1 MWLYILWVSHLP
13 PCRYNLRKAHD
24 SLKQNWGEYMNETTF
39 NWRMIKQ
46 VITQCHVYDEV
57 RKEGGR
63 SEVVVQGPGYPLW
76 FGAAGTAVSLS
87 VRYWQGLVRSVPQ
100 FCTALLAAQQLHRLH
115 MHAVLLCAA
124 LRNGQCICC
133 SSARPTHIWC

>member
-57 RKEGGR
+57 RREGGWGIDR
-63 SEVVVQGPGYPLW
+63 GRGAL
-76 FGAAGTAVSLS
+76 FGAGQ
-87 VRYWQGLVRSVPQ
+87 QG
-100 FCTALLAAQQLHRLH
+100 C
-115 MHAVLLCAA
+115 
-124 LRNGQCICC
+124 
-133 SSARPTHIWC
+133 